1 MAYCASIGLYR
12 RLRKGNTSM
21 KRIVLAAL
29 ALTLFAGA
37 ASAHPWHRHH
47 WRHHW
52 HHHHHM

>member
-1 MAYCASIGLYR
+1 
-12 RLRKGNTSM
+12 M